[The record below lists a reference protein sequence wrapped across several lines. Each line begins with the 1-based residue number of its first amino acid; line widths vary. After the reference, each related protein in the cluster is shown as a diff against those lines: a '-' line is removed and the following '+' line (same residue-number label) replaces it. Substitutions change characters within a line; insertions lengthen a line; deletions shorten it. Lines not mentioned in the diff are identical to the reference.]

1 MKKLRIVVGLVVV
14 MLVSGLKLQAQQLTV
29 VAGLDSTRM
38 LIGQQTRLFFEFTQ
52 KKGEVIIAPLFSDT
66 IVKGLEIVEPLKSD
80 TSTNSDGVMVVK
92 HSYTVTSFEDTLVYI
107 PPYPFVLGDDTVWSK
122 SLSLKVI
129 QPFQIDTTKQEIADI
144 KDVMSPLFNWKALF
158 KLLLWIFLGLAL
170 LTAGWFIW
178 RKYFR
183 PRVKGEV
190 KELLPELPPY
200 LIAIQKLDMIKHE
213 KLWQQNRHKEFHT
226 QVTDVVREYIENT
239 FDVPAMEMTTD
250 EILIHLNHLRFE
262 QKSSWLSLQNL
273 LQLAD
278 LVKFAK
284 WNAGPDEHELSLMN
298 AYLFV
303 NQTKVEEAPEL
314 KEKQDDIS

>member
-1 MKKLRIVVGLVVV
+1 MMKLRIVLGLVVAI
-14 MLVSGLKLQAQQLTV
+14 LVSGLKLQAQQLTV
-29 VAGLDSTRM
+29 RAGLDSTQM
-38 LIGQQTRLFFEFTQ
+38 LIGQQTKLFFEFTQ
-52 KKGEVIIAPLFSDT
+52 KKGDVIVAPIFSDT
-66 IVKGLEIVEPLKSD
+66 IVQGLEIVEPLKSD
-80 TSTNSDGVMVVK
+80 TSINNDGVMVVK
-92 HSYTVTSFEDTLVYI
+92 QSYTVTSFEDTLVYI
-107 PPYPFVLGDDTVWSK
+107 PPYPFVSGDDTVWSK

-158 KLLLWIFLGLAL
+158 KMLLWTLLGLAL
-170 LTAGWFIW
+170 LTAAWFIW
-178 RKYFR
+178 RKFYR
-183 PRVKGEV
+183 PKVKGEV
-190 KELLPELPPY
+190 KEKLPDLPPY
-200 LIAIQKLDMIKHE
+200 VIAVQKLDKIKQE
-213 KLWQQNRHKEFHT
+213 KLWQQNRHKEYHT
-226 QVTDVVREYIENT
+226 QVTDVIREYIEYT

-250 EILIHLNHLRFE
+250 EILLHLNHLRFE
-262 QKSSWLSLQNL
+262 QKSSWLSLQQL

>member
-178 RKYFR
+178 RKYYR

-262 QKSSWLSLQNL
+262 QKSSWLSLQQL